1 MIFEELIQKDNAFAI
16 AVRCIENLLDLS
28 AEYDLK
34 KSMGFSS
41 LERREPALTDYQHA
55 ENIVERHLSRDRRH
69 PLPTALINSFNDKTG
84 SDLGEVQIVYGPGAN
99 GYARSRHALALAV
112 LDTIYFRDGAYKPET
127 EEGRKTIAHELTH
140 VAQHRNRPPADNRTK
155 GELEA
160 EAEAAERTEEDCP
173 PEMREIAVRGRKYR
187 LTERQHR
194 ALMQQLRLE
203 VEQELEWREA
213 TMRPEEYE
221 PLLKA
226 YSRREERGELPW
238 QE

>member
-1 MIFEELIQKDNAFAI
+1 MF
-16 AVRCIENLLDLS
+16 
-28 AEYDLK
+28 
-34 KSMGFSS
+34 
-41 LERREPALTDYQHA
+41 
-55 ENIVERHLSRDRRH
+55 
-69 PLPTALINSFNDKTG
+69 
-84 SDLGEVQIVYGPGAN
+84 
-99 GYARSRHALALAV
+99 
-112 LDTIYFRDGAYKPET
+112 DTIYFRDGAYKPET

-173 PEMREIAVRGRKYR
+173 PEMREIAVRRRKYR